1 MAIWNN
7 TYIHGILDADDGYY
21 VTPYHYGVAS
31 YSEDEGAIVFGD
43 SRIDTIIDGDSVAI
57 NNDLMV
63 DNTINAQKYKIITP
77 IGLCA
82 TLASFDNNNINYGKC
97 IIIGDPDNANT
108 VYIEAGHRDNGQ
120 IVLSGG
126 YNGTYVI
133 GNLHLNSRM
142 TSGGTSDNIK
152 YDILDVDADSS
163 YVFNNDHENDHNN
176 ETKIIF
182 GSNDKGQKT
191 IIKGAN
197 IDIIARYSDHT
208 LGNIDASYGNFII
221 SNCRLSAEGSTF
233 NLAKLDISTTDYN
246 VNISDVMDSNN
257 GAARTVNTKINGD
270 RVLFANSCYGTDD
283 PPTNGKEGQIYFKI
297 VS

>member
-7 TYIHGILDADDGYY
+7 TYIHGILDTDDGYY

-63 DNTINAQKYKIITP
+63 DSTINAQEYKIITP
-77 IGLCA
+77 IGPYA
-82 TLASFDNNNINYGKC
+82 TLASFDNNNVDYGKR

-108 VYIEAGHRDNGQ
+108 VYIEAGHGANGQ
-120 IVLSGG
+120 IVLHGG
-126 YNGTYVI
+126 HNGTYII

-142 TSGGTSDNIK
+142 TGGGTSDNTK
-152 YDILDVDADSS
+152 YDILGVDVDSS
-163 YVFNNDHENDHNN
+163 YVFNNNHTNDHNN
-176 ETKIIF
+176 KTKIIF
-182 GSNDKGQKT
+182 GSNYKGQKT
-191 IIKGAN
+191 IINGAN
-197 IDIIARYSDHT
+197 IDIIAQYSDNT

-221 SNCRLSAEGSTF
+221 SNCRLSAGSSTF

-270 RVLFANSCYGTDD
+270 RVLFANSCYGTSD
-283 PPTNGKEGQIYFKI
+283 PPMNGREGQIYFKI

>member
-21 VTPYHYGVAS
+21 ITPYHYGVAS
-31 YSEDEGAIVFGD
+31 YSKNEGAIVFGD

-63 DNTINAQKYKIITP
+63 DKTINAQKYKIITP
-77 IGLCA
+77 IGLCT
-82 TLASFDNNNINYGKC
+82 TLASFDNNNINYGKR
-97 IIIGDPDNANT
+97 IIIGDPDNVNT

-133 GNLHLNSRM
+133 GNLHLDSRM

-152 YDILDVDADSS
+152 YDILDVNVDSS
-163 YVFNNDHENDHNN
+163 YVFNNDHENDYNN
-176 ETKIIF
+176 KTEIRF

-197 IDIIARYSDHT
+197 IDIIARYSNHR

-221 SNCRLSAEGSTF
+221 SNCRLSAENSTF

-270 RVLFANSCYGTDD
+270 RVLFANSCYGTSD
-283 PPTNGKEGQIYFKI
+283 PPMNGREGQIYFKI